1 MVYPRIGIEPTEAV
15 ALLSGLVEVNRQQM
29 RSIGPRRPRVFDLI
43 RSGRLV
49 YDARDPGE
57 RWQTYRDVIGQVE
70 RRGIARADCED
81 LASLVAAELREDGY
95 DPDARPYAYHAQG
108 RTWHVVVASPKFGYL
123 DPSIAGGM

>member
-15 ALLSGLVEVNRQQM
+15 ALLEGLVAVNRQPM
-29 RSIGPRRPRVFDLI
+29 RAAGPRRPRVSDLV

-57 RWQTYRDVIGQVE
+57 RWQTYRDVIQQLE
-70 RRGIARADCED
+70 ARGVARADCED
-81 LASLVAAELREDGY
+81 LASLVAAELREDGH
-95 DPDARPYAYHAQG
+95 DANARPYAYHAQG
-108 RTWHVVVASPKFGYL
+108 RTWHVVVASPRYGFL